1 MNTAFGIKD
10 IIGEQDRSFFIS
22 FINDNIEAFQ
32 SYEEEQNPFR
42 KVLRFGVDEVWEDS
56 NKDLSLI
63 PGIHPFLQKLFD
75 IVTSSVQEQI
85 GGPQLYVT
93 SFHLAKQLP
102 GAHVDL
108 HNDSDENN
116 NGHFKYSTVVY
127 LNSVVDGALSFPN
140 KEISYLPK
148 AGEMIVFPPSG
159 KEWEHRVD
167 AISEDRYSLPIWLTE
182 DPEWEL
188 RFFS

>member
-1 MNTAFGIKD
+1 MNTIFGVRNILN
-10 IIGEQDRSFFIS
+10 EEDRSFFIS
-22 FINDNIEAFQ
+22 FINDNIDVFQ
-32 SYEEEQNPFR
+32 SYEKEENPLR
-42 KVLRFGVDEVWEDS
+42 KVLRFGVDDVWQDS
-56 NKDLSLI
+56 NKDLRLV
-63 PGIHPFLQKLFD
+63 PGIHEFLKRLFAA
-75 IVTSSVQEQI
+75 VTSSVQEQV

-108 HNDSDENN
+108 HNDSDDAH

-127 LNSVVDGALSFPN
+127 LNSVLDGALSFPN
-140 KEISYLPK
+140 KGIKYLPT
-148 AGEMIVFPPSG
+148 AGDMVVFPPNG
-159 KEWEHRVD
+159 KEWEHLVNS
-167 AISEDRYSLPIWLTE
+167 ISEERYSLPIWLTD